1 MAMKSR
7 GKIIIVPL
15 GDLDFYQVNK
25 LAANLSIAFSA
36 GVDILQG
43 VDIPDEAENQERGQY
58 YATVILTKLEL
69 MRQNENERIL
79 GLTEEDLYIPTTPFV
94 YGEADPISGCAVM
107 SFYRMRL
114 EFYGMAEDDKQI
126 YSRALKEGIHLV
138 GQLFRLSVCNN
149 PRCVMYRSESMS
161 DTDAKAEKFCDN
173 CQRRLVRHGV

>member
-1 MAMKSR
+1 MKSR

-43 VDIPDEAENQERGQY
+43 VEVPDEAENQERGQF

-69 MRQNENERIL
+69 MRQNDNERIL
-79 GLTEEDLYIPTTPFV
+79 GLTEEDLYIPTVPFV
-94 YGEADPISGCAVM
+94 YGEADPVSGCAVM

-114 EFYGMAEDDKQI
+114 EFYGIAEDEKQI
-126 YSRALKEGIHLV
+126 FSRAVKEGIHLV
-138 GQLFRLSVCNN
+138 GQLFHLAACSN
-149 PRCVMYRSESMS
+149 PRCVMYRSASMS